1 MHTYFVT
8 RQLRIKRRS
17 ILEPYRRA
25 AALFLAGEILIKCK
39 DALRLRKHAAFRR
52 SNRANRAST
61 DDARAP
67 LNGIPRVFLFISLS
81 LLRALPILTAYDYV
95 TIRNLAVNFVS

>member
-52 SNRANRAST
+52 SNRAHRAST
-61 DDARAP
+61 DARAP